1 MFFWLDA
8 LLLTDREHWG
18 SAEEERGM
26 AAEIPGANIAPPPS
40 HDPPQY
46 FFGARSNQ
54 GESSELSWVRFW
66 VIISPLLLTLL
77 GCTLALKALGLA
89 SLCGATPSWHNALNI
104 APLKNWILYGQCT
117 LIAPTSQGRPKKP
130 SYFRPFI
137 R

>member
-1 MFFWLDA
+1 MQSSSYVFEPNQTALLQVPDEHMHVCLLCVHFHVCRRLISAWITSVFWLDA

-46 FFGARSNQ
+46 FSGARSNQ

-77 GCTLALKALGLA
+77 GCTLALKA
-89 SLCGATPSWHNALNI
+89 
-104 APLKNWILYGQCT
+104 
-117 LIAPTSQGRPKKP
+117 
-130 SYFRPFI
+130 
-137 R
+137 